1 MPAIKVRN
9 KLAGGDRRSIGN
21 SNAVAAKAARS
32 QAEFDQLIAGLF
44 ADDAI
49 IRMRSSDA
57 AEKASQKNAALLA
70 KHKSRILRSL
80 GQFSQQE
87 VCWHIAL
94 MLPRLALTTKEARRA
109 ADVLL
114 LWARTSESKIVAVN
128 ALQGLWEISAK
139 HPVLRGEVRKLVQ
152 EFLLNGSA
160 ALKARARKLMQ

>member
-1 MPAIKVRN
+1 MAAIDTGK
-9 KLAGGDRRSIGN
+9 KLSGGDRRSIGN
-21 SNAVAAKAARS
+21 SNAVAKKAERS
-32 QAEFDQLIAGLF
+32 QDEFDRLIAGLF
-44 ADDAI
+44 VENAVV
-49 IRMRSSDA
+49 RMRSADA
-57 AEKASQKNAALLA
+57 AEKASQKNTALLA

-139 HPVLRGEVRKLVQ
+139 HPVLRGEVQKLVQ

-160 ALKARARKLMQ
+160 ALKARARKLLQ